1 MIAELLGPPTAQP
14 WPASVVLEGE
24 YGIDGVAL
32 SVPVTLGGGGVVA
45 IHEWDLSA
53 EQQAALRAGADVVR
67 EALLGVDLV

>member
-1 MIAELLGPPTAQP
+1 
-14 WPASVVLEGE
+14 
-24 YGIDGVAL
+24 
-32 SVPVTLGGGGVVA
+32 VA